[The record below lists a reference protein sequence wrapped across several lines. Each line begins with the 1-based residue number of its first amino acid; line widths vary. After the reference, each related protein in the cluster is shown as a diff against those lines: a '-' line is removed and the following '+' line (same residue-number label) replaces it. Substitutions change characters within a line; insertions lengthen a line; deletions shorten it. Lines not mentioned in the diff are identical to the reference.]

1 MDQKVHNV
9 DQFSRTNAMSEEK
22 KTVFAIQQYE
32 IS

>member
-1 MDQKVHNV
+1 MDQKVYNV

-22 KTVFAIQQYE
+22 NLFAIQQYE